1 MDQACYL
8 AFRIAVVEEEVLVVV
23 EFFLVVPGEEL
34 DAVVDGIVVA
44 GIVVGIVE
52 DAVVVSVEL
61 VLPS

>member
-44 GIVVGIVE
+44 VVGIVE